1 MASETQV
8 PLFWQGVP
16 RQGAHFDI
24 RLISAGPEGDG
35 RGEAKR
41 QVLSHRQVFFF
52 VCFFPRIRTSG
63 IKCFLATEQ
72 TTSCES
78 EKAEHD
84 AQKED

>member
-24 RLISAGPEGDG
+24 RPISAGPEGDG

-41 QVLSHRQVFFF
+41 PILAHSWGVFLFSIFIFHRIGMK
-52 VCFFPRIRTSG
+52 R
-63 IKCFLATEQ
+63 IKCFLATEKS
-72 TTSCES
+72 TIHKRRMNS
-78 EKAEHD
+78 
-84 AQKED
+84 

>member
-35 RGEAKR
+35 RGEANR
-41 QVLSHRQVFFF
+41 QVLAHRWGVFF
-52 VCFFPRIRTSG
+52 VFF
-63 IKCFLATEQ
+63 LE
-72 TTSCES
+72 
-78 EKAEHD
+78 
-84 AQKED
+84 